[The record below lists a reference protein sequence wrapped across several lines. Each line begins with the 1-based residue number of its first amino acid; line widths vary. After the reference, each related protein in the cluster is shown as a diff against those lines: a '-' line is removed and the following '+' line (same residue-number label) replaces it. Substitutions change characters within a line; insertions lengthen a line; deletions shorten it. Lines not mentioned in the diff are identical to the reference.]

1 MVNPPP
7 SSAGGSGVS
16 AFWRNSTRN
25 VPPYWGRVAPGAA
38 GWSSAAASSRAKLP
52 PRAPKQVPT
61 SAQGRWRQPAF
72 LRFLRVLRF
81 LLAWVFSALVSAS
94 PRLRVEIDSLF
105 GSGSAGF
112 GGGFPMGASI
122 FNLPTAVHRNQ
133 ICLVAP
139 GGEVAD
145 HGKCRIAAKAPER
158 RDRARQ
164 IERRPERDG
173 RPVDQPEGAYRIGL
187 TGLAGL
193 GREDLRASAAM
204 RLGFRQVA
212 APGRDAAHRVERG
225 VKNLRTAIEHGQQPI
240 LAPVLFGGCGG
251 EERGQCLADA
261 VGRGPPSIEVIPPGS
276 EARQQHAARARIQGP
291 GLVAGVTFHGERWVG
306 RAATGH
312 AGQVRLEAAAIDPQM
327 AAQVARPGTRRGER
341 QGLGRAL
348 RAKADAGRRQHQD
361 PGAEHDHVQ
370 NLLLLFPYQLL
381 FQCEDG
387 SGGRPGG
394 RGALPGGDPDLAI
407 VALAGFFHDQKLRQV
422 AGDGEPGVDHGL
434 LVGQASWPVL
444 PACGR
449 FFLAGARAGFAQSG
463 IESHAS
469 LVEITGGERG
479 EVTPTD
485 RYRLSAPCKRNGFPR
500 QFANGAGHIVSGPSV
515 PRQEDQQCGEDRGAL
530 HARDHSTSR
539 RIPPLEWDRPGY
551 PLGRLSPSFMRRRK
565 PRRKTRARRN
575 EMGSETAAIRIHAIR
590 FSMVV
595 SPYWPAGSLP
605 AATSDGT
612 PKRRA
617 MSGLRSS

>member
-81 LLAWVFSALVSAS
+81 LLAWVFSALVSAA

-133 ICLVAP
+133 VCLGAA
-139 GGEVAD
+139 GGEIAD

-387 SGGRPGG
+387 TGGCPGW
-394 RGALPGGDPDLAI
+394 RGALPRGDPDLAI
-407 VALAGFFHDQKLRQV
+407 LALAGFFHDQKLRQV
-422 AGDGEPGVDHGL
+422 AGDGEPGVH
-434 LVGQASWPVL
+434 VGQASWPVL
-444 PACGR
+444 
-449 FFLAGARAGFAQSG
+449 FLADARAGFAQSG
-463 IESHAS
+463 IESVAS
-469 LVEITGGERG
+469 LVEIAGGERG
-479 EVTPTD
+479 EVAPTN

-515 PRQEDQQCGEDRGAL
+515 PRQDDQQRGEDRGAL
-530 HARDHSTSR
+530 HARDHSTS
-539 RIPPLEWDRPGY
+539 WDRPPG
-551 PLGRLSPSFMRRRK
+551 LSPFLIRRSTPRGQPRATRK
-565 PRRKTRARRN
+565 
-575 EMGSETAAIRIHAIR
+575 G
-590 FSMVV
+590 
-595 SPYWPAGSLP
+595 
-605 AATSDGT
+605 DG
-612 PKRRA
+612 PG
-617 MSGLRSS
+617 GLS